1 MIRVLIK
8 CETLPAAGS
17 GRACHLHCAFCTIF
31 FFSVFFLGQSPKQFL
46 EKKYQMISSKEDQI
60 MFLMSFSKHGTVIV
74 IFFSRSTILAK
85 LDTNGS
91 KELTFEPGD
100 HVAVFPANR
109 ASLVQQLINMM
120 HEKPDPNWLIKIEV
134 AREDSGKQDRRRL

>member
-1 MIRVLIK
+1 
-8 CETLPAAGS
+8 
-17 GRACHLHCAFCTIF
+17 
-31 FFSVFFLGQSPKQFL
+31 
-46 EKKYQMISSKEDQI
+46 
-60 MFLMSFSKHGTVIV
+60 MSFSKHGTVIV